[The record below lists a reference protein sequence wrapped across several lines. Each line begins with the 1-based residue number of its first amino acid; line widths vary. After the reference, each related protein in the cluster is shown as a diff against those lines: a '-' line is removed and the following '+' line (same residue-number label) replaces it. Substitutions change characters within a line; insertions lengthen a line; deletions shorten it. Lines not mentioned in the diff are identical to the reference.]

1 MKRRWLTGWLM
12 TRKKRVKN
20 NPNDIAQAFL
30 EDKEK
35 LEKDKE

>member
-1 MKRRWLTGWLM
+1 VAGWLM
-12 TRKKRVKN
+12 TRKQRVKN

-30 EDKEK
+30 EDMET